1 MADYISRDDAVC
13 IADYAVDEHP
23 YDKDRARPETY
34 SDYNQGW
41 NDACDYIRDRLE
53 KAKPADVEPVRRGRW
68 ISLTDCSNAGVYCSI
83 CHKKVYKEDY
93 AWCNRK
99 NKVRSAYCPNCG
111 SKMDLEKDTYEM

>member
-1 MADYISRDDAVC
+1 MSDYISREALTEAFENADADVC
-13 IADYAVDEHP
+13 ERFQDGY
-23 YDKDRARPETY
+23 
-34 SDYNQGW
+34 
-41 NDACDYIRDRLE
+41 CDWGFGRQNIRDVI
-53 KAKPADVEPVRRGRW
+53 ASVPTADVEPVQHGQW

-111 SKMDLEKDTYEM
+111 SKMDLEV